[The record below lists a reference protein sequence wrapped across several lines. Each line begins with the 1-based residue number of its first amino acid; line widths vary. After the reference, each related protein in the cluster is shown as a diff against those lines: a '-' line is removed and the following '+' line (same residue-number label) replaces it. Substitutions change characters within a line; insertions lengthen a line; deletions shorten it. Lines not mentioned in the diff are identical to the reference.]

1 MLLKVV
7 IPRIVLFSVIIGLC
21 ISLAPISGQLYLK
34 HQIKNDTA
42 QLFSSYR
49 EQYNTYL
56 DNIALLSSSFSY
68 TCTPEDLHRLRKLVY
83 TDLTVRRISLNLA
96 NGVQCSSHDDVLGN
110 SKFKLLEPNF
120 KKDLS
125 LWVTNYPNQ
134 EDNVLVVKEKTP
146 KGELIIYLEPL
157 VMSALSHKYCSACLL
172 TSIYSLSNPTIVYWR
187 GEHQLFSQ
195 PALLNYNIN
204 DSIILSARASREL
217 IQKYCDLAMI
227 PLAMLGIII
236 TLLLLSLQKSLLQRK
251 VSIYSVIERALIK
264 NEFVPYYQPIVNT
277 QTNALYGCE
286 VLARWNRIGKSIIQ
300 PDEFIPYAENS
311 GQIKPLTHQL
321 MKKAI
326 RELSELGWQ
335 ETAHVLTIN
344 VIPDQL
350 ECEQLAEQLAEL
362 LKNHKMSS
370 TQVSFEI
377 TERKR
382 FSDITAASAVI
393 DKLRLQGVEVKLDD
407 VGTGYGGFGYIQSL
421 NLRSMKIDKMFVE
434 TIGTSD
440 LKLSVLDSII
450 AFGQQSGMEMI
461 AEGVETQEQ
470 SEYLSERGVYLQQ
483 GFLFGKPMPVEQF
496 SQYSI

>member
-1 MLLKVV
+1 MFLKVV
-7 IPRIVLFSVIIGLC
+7 IPRVVLFSIIVGLC

-34 HQIKNDTA
+34 YQIKSDTA

-56 DNIALLSSSFSY
+56 DNIDLISSSFSY
-68 TCTPEDLHRLRKLVY
+68 TCTSEDLYRLRKFVY

-96 NGVQCSSHDDVLGN
+96 NGIQCSSHDEILG
-110 SKFKLLEPNF
+110 SSQLTLLEPNF
-120 KKDLS
+120 KKNLS

-134 EDNVLVVKEKTP
+134 EDNVLVVKENSP

-157 VMSALSHKYCSACLL
+157 VMSALSHKYCSDCLL

-195 PALLNYNIN
+195 PSLLDFNIN
-204 DSIILSARASREL
+204 DSIILSARASDEL
-217 IQKYCDLAMI
+217 IKKYCDLAMI
-227 PLAMLGIII
+227 PLIIVGSVI
-236 TLLLLSLQKSLLQRK
+236 TLLLLSLQKSLVQRK
-251 VSIYSVIERALIK
+251 LSIYSVIERALIK
-264 NEFVPYYQPIVNT
+264 NEFIPYYQPIVNT
-277 QTNALYGCE
+277 HTKTLYGCE
-286 VLARWNRIGKSIIQ
+286 VLARWDRIGKSIIQ

-311 GQIKPLTHQL
+311 GQIKPLTYQL

-335 ETAHVLTIN
+335 EAGHVLTIN

-350 ECEQLAEQLAEL
+350 ECDQLAEQLADL
-362 LKNHKMSS
+362 LKTHKMSS
-370 TQVSFEI
+370 NQVSFEI

-421 NLRSMKIDKMFVE
+421 NLRSMKIDRMFVE

-450 AFGQQSGMEMI
+450 AFGRQSGMEMI

-470 SEYLSERGVYLQQ
+470 SDYLSERGVHLQQ
-483 GFLFGKPMPVEQF
+483 GFLFGKPMSIEQF
-496 SQYSI
+496 SQYSF